1 MKGGRDGGK
10 REMTKFLLGLLVGL
24 LICFLFVWFGGGKT
38 VKKLG
43 ENLYETGKR
52 MEVMEE
58 KVKKEKDEVWGEMK
72 SGVKKKILKDE
83 KEIQKKGQ

>member
-1 MKGGRDGGK
+1 MRGGWDGGK
-10 REMTKFLLGLLVGL
+10 RPMAKFLLGVLVGL
-24 LICFLFVWFGGGKT
+24 LICFFFVWFGGGKA

-58 KVKKEKDEVWGEMK
+58 IEKGREYD
-72 SGVKKKILKDE
+72 
-83 KEIQKKGQ
+83 

>member
-1 MKGGRDGGK
+1 M
-10 REMTKFLLGLLVGL
+10 
-24 LICFLFVWFGGGKT
+24 
-38 VKKLG
+38 KKLG

-58 KVKKEKDEVWGEMK
+58 KVKKEKEDVWGEMK

-83 KEIQKKGQ
+83 KETQKKSQ